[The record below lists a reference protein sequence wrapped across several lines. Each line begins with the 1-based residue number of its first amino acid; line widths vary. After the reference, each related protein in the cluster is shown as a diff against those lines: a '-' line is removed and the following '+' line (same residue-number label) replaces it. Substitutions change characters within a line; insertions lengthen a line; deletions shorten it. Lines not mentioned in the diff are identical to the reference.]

1 MLNEEKD
8 SVSEKEVYESIWKKT
23 CCGHKNQKPLRQNQ
37 QPTDRRRSAINLK
50 RKGLQYKRTKNLFDI
65 IVHNK

>member
-23 CCGHKNQKPLRQNQ
+23 CCGHKNQKPSRQNQ
-37 QPTDRRRSAINLK
+37 QPTDRR
-50 RKGLQYKRTKNLFDI
+50 
-65 IVHNK
+65 